1 MIRIGGTTRETQA
14 ISVNLEHGCIDVS
27 IVVWLRRCRQRLPA
41 GGGGSGKN
49 EQGERAKP
57 VAPTRVAAA
66 AQPRCENTPALLPP
80 VACLPTCL
88 PVRRAEWKRV
98 LPTHALQPPCALSI
112 YLPTYPTYP
121 TLSIRTSASRR
132 PGVPCT
138 VRTNPQVA
146 WDPRLAALPLPLVR
160 KTHV

>member
-98 LPTHALQPPCALSI
+98 LPTHALQPPCTV
-112 YLPTYPTYP
+112 YLPTYLSYLSYAVYP
-121 TLSIRTSASRR
+121 HLSISSAGGAMHGAHQST
-132 PGVPCT
+132 G
-138 VRTNPQVA
+138 
-146 WDPRLAALPLPLVR
+146 RLGS
-160 KTHV
+160 